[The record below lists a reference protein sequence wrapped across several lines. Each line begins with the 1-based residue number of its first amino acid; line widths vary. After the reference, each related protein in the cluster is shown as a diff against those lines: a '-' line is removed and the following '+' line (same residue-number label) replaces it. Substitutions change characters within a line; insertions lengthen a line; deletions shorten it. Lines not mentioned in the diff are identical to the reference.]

1 MMTKRSDIRLHMAC
15 YLLDNGKKD
24 SKLASSYLLI
34 DCLRIHLPTA
44 NSLHVKCDRAVC
56 FPDCS
61 VKYRP
66 LVNLIVF
73 TDKLKWA

>member
-1 MMTKRSDIRLHMAC
+1 MAC